1 MKKKYTVLVVDD
13 AFFIR
18 NLIKRAVGNKP
29 SADYNYEFELIGE
42 GVNGEEG
49 LLLYKSLKPDV
60 VTADVNMG
68 SLGGVKFIK
77 AVKKINPKAKIIII
91 SSSLDNKLKAEV
103 SEQGCFY
110 IQKPFQEAYLWT
122 KLDKIAEELMK
133 EEQERKTT
141 KLNTTAK
148 KEEVKLVEEKPK
160 VIEEKPKIIKNKENK
175 KKELVQETKE
185 NKNSFHKNENLEHKS
200 KKESQ
205 SNKNKQHKP
214 KENKEVASKN
224 NHKKTG
230 KQNNLSGFVVEEGVS
245 IKPIKNNDKPKVDK
259 EIKVKQEKKE
269 TPKKK
274 EQKTKNSS
282 REVMSKPKS
291 IQTVEVLE
299 TVIIPPKKT
308 IKDVKVNVTSVKRVG
323 HELNDLGLY
332 EMNEVEPLDMQPRK
346 KASVNTKVKVDSPI
360 KSDVLTKKDEEV
372 IEVVENETVKVTP
385 AETEEKVVIVE
396 EPALE
401 FVKSIIEDKQV
412 EDNESS
418 SLIIEEDLTP
428 NQEKAETVFEDEFV
442 IEDDLTSIKDGDVII
457 TDDEII
463 IEDIQEVEDKETLIS
478 NEEEEFIIL
487 DSEDELLI
495 SDESELTED
504 DDEIIIDEVLE
515 IEDEFIFEEE
525 ESISITDDEELIILE
540 AEDEEDLVII
550 EDEDELTIEDD
561 EDLLILE
568 EDEDIEEDSI
578 SLEGEFIIDESE
590 TELVGE
596 EDTAELLLDD
606 EILLEDE
613 PSMEVQ
619 VENSIENELLSSL
632 SYDLDVELTQVKPKE
647 HYNLGN
653 TFEFSIEQELQI
665 HKPYIE
671 EKENIEDEDEFS
683 VGDFEETNDSYSF
696 SNDVDDDDDDWD
708 LFDGEM
714 DLEFDVSNE
723 INFENDEKV
732 YDNANHTQNEEL
744 NSNLFNYNKAYQ
756 NNSID
761 GPIRISPPKDNKMK
775 EIYHKKM
782 EEEYSI
788 GFEREESAMTKPSE
802 EKEKKK
808 SGLFLKIFNKR
819 KRT

>member
-133 EEQERKTT
+133 EEQERKAT

-185 NKNSFHKNENLEHKS
+185 NKNSFHKNENLEHKN

-401 FVKSIIEDKQV
+401 FVKSIIEDKQ
-412 EDNESS
+412 
-418 SLIIEEDLTP
+418 
-428 NQEKAETVFEDEFV
+428 
-442 IEDDLTSIKDGDVII
+442 
-457 TDDEII
+457 
-463 IEDIQEVEDKETLIS
+463 VEDKETLIS

-808 SGLFLKIFNKR
+808 SGLFSKIFNKR